1 MIEPVLEVAT
11 EFGSAAVRA
20 VGATLAAVAGAFV
33 ELNGIETLGAGEQ
46 TIGLWMAVLGGV
58 LLLVGFVLAREA
70 VGLYRA
76 PAN

>member
-1 MIEPVLEVAT
+1 MIEPVLEIAA

-46 TIGLWMAVLGGV
+46 MIGLWMAVFGGV
-58 LLLVGFVLAREA
+58 LLVAGFVLAREA
-70 VGLYRA
+70 VGLYRQ